1 MKVVHVENF
10 YNEETVKNLVFTSRP
25 VVNSFWAVIFLSDV
39 KDFQLKKSKT
49 KLATIRTVE
58 LLRDVKMWPPEL

>member
-1 MKVVHVENF
+1 MKVVNVENF
-10 YNEETVKNLVFTSRP
+10 HDEETVKNLVFTSRP
-25 VVNSFWAVIFLSDV
+25 VVNCFWAVIFLIDV
-39 KDFQLKKSKT
+39 KEFQLKKSKT